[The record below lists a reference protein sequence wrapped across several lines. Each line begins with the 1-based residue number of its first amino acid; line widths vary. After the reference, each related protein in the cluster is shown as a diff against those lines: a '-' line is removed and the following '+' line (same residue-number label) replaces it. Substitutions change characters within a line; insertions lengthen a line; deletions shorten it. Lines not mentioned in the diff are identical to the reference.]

1 MAEGS
6 HEQQVPYLIALRN
19 ANASFA
25 LFGNG
30 AVRRITGA
38 IEYQRLA
45 NELGVRVLE
54 ISGEEH
60 DALATI
66 SKNLFGI

>member
-1 MAEGS
+1 MAEPTAA
-6 HEQQVPYLIALRN
+6 QQVPYLIALRN
-19 ANASFA
+19 ADASFA
-25 LFGNG
+25 LYGNG
-30 AVRRITGA
+30 AVRRISGA

-60 DALATI
+60 DTLATI
-66 SKNLFGI
+66 SKALFGM

>member
-1 MAEGS
+1 MAEGP

-60 DALATI
+60 DTLATI